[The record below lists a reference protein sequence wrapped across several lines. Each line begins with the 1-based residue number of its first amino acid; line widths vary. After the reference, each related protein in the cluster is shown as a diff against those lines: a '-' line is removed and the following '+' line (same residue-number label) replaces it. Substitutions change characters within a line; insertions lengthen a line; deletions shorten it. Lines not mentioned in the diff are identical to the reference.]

1 MGKIQSVRRVNAE
14 AGRAITNRAKQKLKH
29 ASQDPRV
36 MALIVLEL
44 VIVLIVCVGIYVY
57 LDPETNII
65 AFPWNFLGFILLVG
79 VSAYLYRFTKFYR
92 IEEKQDKK
100 WKVNS

>member
-36 MALIVLEL
+36 MALIIIEL
-44 VIVLIVCVGIYVY
+44 IIVIIVCVGIVVY

-65 AFPWNFLGFILLVG
+65 AFPWNFLGFALIIIIA
-79 VSAYLYRFTKFYR
+79 AYLYRFTGLYR
-92 IEEKQDKK
+92 LEEKQRKQM
-100 WKVNS
+100 N